1 MDTFLPEAR
10 KGLDPDFVD
19 DRLSAGDSP
28 PITGGY
34 AGHDRKGLYYVKF
47 LLVVVDLYDPL
58 PDNVLTSVAE
68 RTLVCL
74 YTAPITYLPSGDPLG
89 VPEGLRWLQ

>member
-68 RTLVCL
+68 RN
-74 YTAPITYLPSGDPLG
+74 APPLRRVG
-89 VPEGLRWLQ
+89 SETS

>member
-1 MDTFLPEAR
+1 M
-10 KGLDPDFVD
+10 D

-68 RTLVCL
+68 RTGSPHLCL
-74 YTAPITYLPSGDPLG
+74 SFAGRYSVSAAHSVDSWEAG
-89 VPEGLRWLQ
+89 GL